1 MPSETSHM
9 EKKAFKLDMSLHTC
23 NPSTQEAEA
32 GLLWTQ
38 SQSELHSEFLPNL
51 CYSVILIFKKQTKQ
65 QAKDGAADRG
75 NSSTWEVWSEDQES
89 KVNLD

>member
-32 GLLWTQ
+32 DDW
-38 SQSELHSEFLPNL
+38 P
-51 CYSVILIFKKQTKQ
+51 
-65 QAKDGAADRG
+65 
-75 NSSTWEVWSEDQES
+75 
-89 KVNLD
+89 